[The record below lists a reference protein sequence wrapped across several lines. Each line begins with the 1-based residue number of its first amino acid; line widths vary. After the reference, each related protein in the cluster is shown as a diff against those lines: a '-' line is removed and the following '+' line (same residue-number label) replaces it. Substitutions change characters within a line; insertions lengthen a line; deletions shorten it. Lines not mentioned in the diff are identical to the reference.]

1 MYLLSRRLIIH
12 PSSDR
17 RREETKYIIII
28 IHQNI
33 SCQWVGPE
41 FFSTTNHFLRRSS
54 HTMGKQCSRNCCI
67 LIPSLKTT
75 VFVKEKSGILYFQG
89 PFWHGGKSWIAE
101 SFTPFFCSSALRNNV
116 ALKKNANNDP
126 WHFIGLMYVLWWPGL
141 HPSSYRL
148 LPHHSFTCRIYKC
161 LDVSSQHIFYIFLSI
176 IATHGLNCLLH
187 SCVCIWWMCFVLF
200 GLWCFFIRAL
210 AFGVWSSKPAI
221 ACSKLLLRTPCGF
234 MLPSIF
240 CSLLPIRCG
249 SNLANYF
256 PLWAFLLKVHFE
268 QSVKL

>member
-1 MYLLSRRLIIH
+1 MLFLFGGVVLMYLLSRRLIIH

-116 ALKKNANNDP
+116 ALKK
-126 WHFIGLMYVLWWPGL
+126 
-141 HPSSYRL
+141 
-148 LPHHSFTCRIYKC
+148 KC
-161 LDVSSQHIFYIFLSI
+161 KQRSLTFHWFNVCPLVAWATPVILSL
-176 IATHGLNCLLH
+176 IASPQFHL
-187 SCVCIWWMCFVLF
+187 
-200 GLWCFFIRAL
+200 
-210 AFGVWSSKPAI
+210 
-221 ACSKLLLRTPCGF
+221 
-234 MLPSIF
+234 
-240 CSLLPIRCG
+240 
-249 SNLANYF
+249 SNI
-256 PLWAFLLKVHFE
+256 
-268 QSVKL
+268 